1 MTTIQLYRKHKAGEV
16 SRDKFLY
23 EVRRDQN
30 LPWVTNITSY
40 DDAVKILKNK
50 GIISEAE
57 INELSPQTKYN
68 AAMKAVD
75 KRWASNN
82 SSDSNRI
89 KSIRQGNK
97 FVQHIDPILKKTV
110 EDFGKSLG
118 LETSIEKGSDGYKF
132 EPVIQILMGKDLRA
146 PEVKITI
153 RKDSDEIEGRLP
165 DEAAERR
172 LGNLIKQI
180 QKKEL
185 DVELKSDS
193 LNEADANIATDPAV
207 DKVNPYFLKKGVE
220 KILAKEKE
228 LTNDSYINALNKAAK
243 QLEANPHAFDEDMF
257 ANAKEVEKAD
267 SKLETEEV
275 KKNNFVNKDRQMKKA
290 KGHNIEKA
298 NTKVSTKENK
308 KGKPKGVQM
317 MKESVLQDLLNF
329 LKKKELI
336 NEDSHWKHTVGS
348 EVHTPD
354 GPGKIVEIM
363 GSTLTIEMEDGTHK
377 DYQINVVD
385 NATEKAMEEQ
395 SSEEPKAEPSKD
407 DVKDMWAKWDKERG
421 IDLGKYVVDP
431 GYHSELDKKYGKLK
445 EYIAKHKDDKEK
457 MNKLKNKL
465 KELIDKTKIMAA
477 KQSGTI
483 VNVPNSAKADITN
496 LQTQKVPYST
506 YQG

>member
-1 MTTIQLYRKHKAGEV
+1 L
-16 SRDKFLY
+16 L
-23 EVRRDQN
+23 
-30 LPWVTNITSY
+30 
-40 DDAVKILKNK
+40 
-50 GIISEAE
+50 
-57 INELSPQTKYN
+57 
-68 AAMKAVD
+68 
-75 KRWASNN
+75 N
-82 SSDSNRI
+82 S
-89 KSIRQGNK
+89 
-97 FVQHIDPILKKTV
+97 
-110 EDFGKSLG
+110 
-118 LETSIEKGSDGYKF
+118 
-132 EPVIQILMGKDLRA
+132 
-146 PEVKITI
+146 KITI

-193 LNEADANIATDPAV
+193 LNEADANVATDPAV
-207 DKVNPYFLKKGVE
+207 DKVNPYFLKKGVQ
-220 KILAKEKE
+220 KILANEKE

-243 QLEANPHAFDEDMF
+243 QLESNPHAFDEDMF

-317 MKESVLQDLLNF
+317 MKESVLQDLLNS

-385 NATEKAMEEQ
+385 SATEKAMEEQ

-407 DVKDMWAKWDKERG
+407 KGWDMADDHAHHRPTFRNVDGLLPAQYRSMDLTCGILRG
-421 IDLGKYVVDP
+421 NHPK
-431 GYHSELDKKYGKLK
+431 S
-445 EYIAKHKDDKEK
+445 
-457 MNKLKNKL
+457 
-465 KELIDKTKIMAA
+465 
-477 KQSGTI
+477 SGS
-483 VNVPNSAKADITN
+483 VFQKARLYKAGLNGRYRHAT
-496 LQTQKVPYST
+496 T
-506 YQG
+506 

>member
-16 SRDKFLY
+16 SREKFLY

-30 LPWVTNITSY
+30 LPWVTNVTSY

-50 GIISEAE
+50 GIISEA
-57 INELSPQTKYN
+57 
-68 AAMKAVD
+68 
-75 KRWASNN
+75 
-82 SSDSNRI
+82 
-89 KSIRQGNK
+89 
-97 FVQHIDPILKKTV
+97 
-110 EDFGKSLG
+110 
-118 LETSIEKGSDGYKF
+118 
-132 EPVIQILMGKDLRA
+132 
-146 PEVKITI
+146 
-153 RKDSDEIEGRLP
+153 
-165 DEAAERR
+165 
-172 LGNLIKQI
+172 
-180 QKKEL
+180 
-185 DVELKSDS
+185 
-193 LNEADANIATDPAV
+193 DANVATDPAV
-207 DKVNPYFLKKGVE
+207 DKVNPYFLKKGVQ
-220 KILAKEKE
+220 KILANEKE

-243 QLEANPHAFDEDMF
+243 QLEANPHAFNEDMF

-457 MNKLKNKL
+457 MNKLKKAI
-465 KELIDKTKIMAA
+465 KELVLLRSKKSKKTIPGAYYSSAGAA
-477 KQSGTI
+477 STAM
-483 VNVPNSAKADITN
+483 NSFTPDVKSQIEVDP
-496 LQTQKVPYST
+496 TQYE
-506 YQG
+506 